1 MTPSLRLQSPSTRV
15 IQSERSPSY
24 PLNRLLPL
32 YPFAVGRIMDMRPVV
47 FQREHPRLIEVSKI
61 SGVVIV
67 GIFILRLYF
76 QKMILAFIDK
86 EHGIT

>member
-1 MTPSLRLQSPSTRV
+1 
-15 IQSERSPSY
+15 
-24 PLNRLLPL
+24 
-32 YPFAVGRIMDMRPVV
+32 MDMRPVV